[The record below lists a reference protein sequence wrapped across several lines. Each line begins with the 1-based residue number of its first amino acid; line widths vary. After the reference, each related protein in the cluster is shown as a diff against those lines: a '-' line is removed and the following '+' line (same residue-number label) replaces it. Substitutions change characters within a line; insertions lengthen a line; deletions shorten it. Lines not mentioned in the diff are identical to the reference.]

1 MANKY
6 ESKTPVRE
14 TDNKTKKRIEED
26 YQFRADSVDSEPK
39 IRYALPHELRHFA
52 RSKNYTLSQSQGT
65 KNKPT
70 VKTNGDGEGN

>member
-14 TDNKTKKRIEED
+14 TDNKTNTKTVKT
-26 YQFRADSVDSEPK
+26 YQFQADSVDSK
-39 IRYALPHELRHFA
+39 SKVCYALPKIQEKLT

-65 KNKPT
+65 KTKPT
-70 VKTNGDGEGN
+70 VKTNGNGEN